1 MKETNLLL
9 AVLLVT
15 LAGCT
20 SSDESTSIAEN
31 PPIDSSKYVL
41 QNEPDGAISVTEA
54 RENSK
59 DQDDI
64 VMVGRIGGGSQAF
77 IDNRAAFMVIDASMV
92 VVADGEDSSENE
104 ICLDDCCASE
114 LAACTM
120 LVKIVDD
127 QGKPL
132 AIDARTLL
140 NAQVDDM
147 VVIQGKVQR
156 DDEQGLFT
164 VAANGVY
171 LRR

>member
-1 MKETNLLL
+1 MKKLNLLFAILL
-9 AVLLVT
+9 ATSV
-15 LAGCT
+15 GCT
-20 SSDESTSIAEN
+20 SSDETNTIAIN
-31 PPIDSSKYVL
+31 PSIDSSKYVL
-41 QNEPDGAISVTEA
+41 NNEPDGAISVTEA

-92 VVADGEDSSENE
+92 VVADGEDSSETE
-104 ICLDDCCASE
+104 VCMDDCCASVR
-114 LAACTM
+114 AACTM
-120 LVKIVDD
+120 LVKIVDE

-140 NAQVDDM
+140 NAQVNDM

-156 DDEQGLFT
+156 NDEQGLFA